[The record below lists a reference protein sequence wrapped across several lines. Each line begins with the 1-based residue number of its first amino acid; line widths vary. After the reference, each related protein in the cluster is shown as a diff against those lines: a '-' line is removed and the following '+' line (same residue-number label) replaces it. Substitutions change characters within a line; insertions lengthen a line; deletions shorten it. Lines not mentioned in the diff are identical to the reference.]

1 VPRFEPFAGLRYQP
15 DRVTL
20 DDVVAPPYD
29 VISEEDHVALEARSP
44 YNSVR
49 LELPRDDPPDDR
61 YRAAHYL
68 LDAWRADGILRR
80 DHEAA
85 FYAYRMIFTDDAG
98 QPLQTLGVIGALGLE
113 RPGEGDILPH
123 ERTMPKPKGDRLD
136 LLRATQAN
144 LSPIWGLSLAS
155 GLSDLI
161 PAAGQG
167 GAPGAAGAGAAAARA
182 TDADGAVHE
191 LWPVTDPSTVA
202 AIAASVGSAP
212 VVIAD
217 GHHRFETAIAYQE
230 ERRAADGNDNAGDY
244 DLMMALIVELADD
257 QLSVR
262 AIHRLINGLPDGF
275 DVVEALASAFD
286 MVETDPP
293 DQAIGPRMVAA
304 GSLALVTP
312 EGTWLARP
320 RPELDAKTPDGLDS
334 SRLDNALAG
343 LPPLQ
348 LTYQHGWDRAGAEV
362 AKGTAQAAVLLRP
375 ASIAQIAATGGGGE
389 RMPPK
394 TTFFWPKL
402 RTGLV
407 FREVSG

>member
-1 VPRFEPFAGLRYQP
+1 VPRFEPFAGLRYHP
-15 DRVTL
+15 DRVVL

-29 VISEEDHVALEARSP
+29 VISEEDHVALEDRSP

-49 LELPRDDPPDDR
+49 LELPRDDPPHDR
-61 YRAAHYL
+61 YHAARHL

-80 DHEAA
+80 DAEPA
-85 FYAYRMIFTDDAG
+85 FYGYRMSFTDDAG
-98 QPLQTLGVIGALGLE
+98 QPCQTLGVIGALGLE

-161 PAAGQG
+161 PA
-167 GAPGAAGAGAAAARA
+167 PGPDASQA
-182 TDADGAVHE
+182 TDPDGAVHK
-191 LWPVTDPSTVA
+191 LWPLTDPGVVA
-202 AIAASVGSAP
+202 AIAASVRSAP

-230 ERRAADGNDNAGDY
+230 ERREAAAGSAGDY

-262 AIHRLINGLPDGF
+262 AIHRLINGLPEGF
-275 DVVEALASAFD
+275 DVAGALAGSFD
-286 MVETDPP
+286 LIETEPP
-293 DQAIGPRMVAA
+293 DQSIGSRMVAS
-304 GSLALVTP
+304 GSLALMTP
-312 EGTWLARP
+312 DRTWLARP
-320 RPELDAKTPDGLDS
+320 RPELDAKTPVGLDS
-334 SRLDNALAG
+334 SRLDNALAD
-343 LPPLQ
+343 LPPHDLA
-348 LTYQHGWDRAGAEV
+348 YQHGWDLAAAAV
-362 AKGTAQAAVLLRP
+362 TKGTAQAAVLVRP
-375 ASIAQIAATGGGGE
+375 ASVDQIAATGRGGE

-407 FREVSG
+407 FRELIG

>member
-1 VPRFEPFAGLRYQP
+1 VPRFEPFAGLRYAP
-15 DRVTL
+15 DRVIL

-29 VISEEDHVALEARSP
+29 VISDEDRVALEARST

-49 LELPRDDPPDDR
+49 LELPRDDPPHDR
-61 YRAAHYL
+61 YHAAGHL

-80 DHEAA
+80 DAEPA
-85 FYAYRMIFTDDAG
+85 FYGYRMSFTDDSG
-98 QPLQTLGVIGALGLE
+98 QPRQTSGVIGALGLE

-123 ERTMPKPKGDRLD
+123 ERTMPKPKGDRLY

-144 LSPIWGLSLAS
+144 LSPIWGLSLAI
-155 GLSDLI
+155 GLSGLI
-161 PAAGQG
+161 PA
-167 GAPGAAGAGAAAARA
+167 PGPALARA
-182 TDADGAVHE
+182 TDPDGAVHE
-191 LWPVTDPSTVA
+191 LWPLVDPAVA
-202 AIAASVGSAP
+202 AAVAASVGSAP

-230 ERRAADGNDNAGDY
+230 ERRAATGGAEGEY
-244 DLMMALIVELADD
+244 DLMMALVVELADD

-275 DVVEALASAFD
+275 DVVGALATAFD
-286 MVETDPP
+286 VVATDPP
-293 DQAIGPRMVAA
+293 DQAIGSRMVDGA
-304 GSLALVTP
+304 SLAVITP

-320 RPELDAKTPDGLDS
+320 RPEIEAESPDGLDS
-334 SRLDNALAG
+334 SRLERALAA
-343 LPPLQ
+343 LPPHE
-348 LTYQHGWDRAGAEV
+348 LTYQHGWDLAAAAV

-375 ASIAQIAATGGGGE
+375 ASVAQIAATGRGGE

-407 FREVSG
+407 FREVAG